1 MLKTGLY
8 KAEITDNIFNAY
20 SITMRVKETDKSYI
34 FDLVDLQS
42 RYSASHIR
50 MMFQNSKHY
59 VLRKKNKIGETGN
72 HTIRKWSESD
82 FTIYPYQ
89 AGIPY
94 YFTLVNK
101 EEHNG

>member
-42 RYSASHIR
+42 RYSASHIS

-59 VLRKKNKIGETGN
+59 VLRKNQNMDTHKHAMK
-72 HTIRKWSESD
+72 KWSERD

-94 YFTLVNK
+94 YFTLVGK

>member
-8 KAEITDNIFNAY
+8 KAEITDNIWSAY
-20 SITMRVKETDKSYI
+20 SITMRVKETEKSYI

-42 RYSASHIR
+42 RYSASHFR

-59 VLRKKNKIGETGN
+59 VLRKNESRDTHKHAMK
-72 HTIRKWSESD
+72 KWSESD

-94 YFTLVNK
+94 YFTLVD
-101 EEHNG
+101 EEVNDT